1 LYIME
6 SCSPEQLRYFIVCW
20 RFLIASQQ
28 YFVDQVTHPFR

>member
-20 RFLIASQQ
+20 RFLIALQQ
-28 YFVDQVTHPFR
+28 YFVDQVMHPFR